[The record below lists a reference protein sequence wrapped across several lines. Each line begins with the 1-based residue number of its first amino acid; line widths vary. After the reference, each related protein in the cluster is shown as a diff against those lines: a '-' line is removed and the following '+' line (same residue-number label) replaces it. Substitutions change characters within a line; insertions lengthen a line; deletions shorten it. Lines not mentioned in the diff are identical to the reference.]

1 MDNMNNVNGYSNY
14 EQGYEQTGFDQSNQ
28 GQYQGEQFNNQQYQQ
43 NTYNQQM
50 NKNRQK
56 LNTSACEFNKNG
68 KLGFNMIVYL
78 VLATLSAMTGY
89 YTVTAIILAMVAIV
103 EKDSNLT
110 KAIATLIATM
120 LVLDLG
126 VSVLQIVLNPIR
138 DGLYNIVSNMTY
150 GVMYKGMDGIY
161 KALGWLLS
169 FANWIRNILVI
180 VLSIKTFKDTVNGT
194 LNTKIFDKYIN

>member
-43 NTYNQQM
+43 NTYNKQM

-56 LNTSACEFNKNG
+56 LNTSACKLNKNG
-68 KLGFNMIVYL
+68 NLGFNMMIYL

-126 VSVLQIVLNPIR
+126 ISVLQIVLNPIR

-169 FANWIRNILVI
+169 LANWIRNILVI
-180 VLSIKTFKDTVNGT
+180 VLSIKTFNDTVNGT